1 MKLTSLYFPITVIA
15 VACVSMCIFS
25 PKDAAAKLG
34 NKEFNESTVTVSDVF
49 PNPETGIM
57 NLFCIES
64 LQSPVQ
70 VKIID
75 SKGKLVSAQSNL
87 TIEGVSKHKFIQMNA
102 NSFSNGTYKLLIEGA
117 NGAVYQRVINIQ
129 K

>member
-1 MKLTSLYFPITVIA
+1 MKRASLYFPLTVIA
-15 VACVSMCIFS
+15 VACVSMCIIS
-25 PKDAAAKLG
+25 PKDAAAKVG
-34 NKEFNESTVTVSDVF
+34 NKEFNESSVAVANVF
-49 PNPETGIM
+49 PNPESGIM
-57 NLFCIES
+57 NLLCSES

-87 TIEGVSKHKFIQMNA
+87 KIEGVSKHKFIQMNA